1 MKKVLGTVTIGQS
14 PRSDIMPDI
23 LPILG
28 DDIEVVEAGALDGFT
43 KEQVAGMAP
52 GEGDYV
58 LVTRMRDG
66 SSVTV
71 AEKYITPKVEEKIR
85 DHFRKG
91 IKIVLLLCTGEFPS
105 FGEEGLLIR
114 PQRIL
119 YHVVQAVAENK
130 RLAVMTPSPEQ
141 IPQSRKRWQMVSD
154 NLTVVAASPY
164 GDPSELDEATGKLK
178 KEAPE
183 VVVMDCM
190 GYTMKMQDRV
200 REQTGA
206 PVVLARSIVAR
217 VVREMI
223 G

>member
-1 MKKVLGTVTIGQS
+1 MKRLLGTVTIGQS

-71 AEKYITPKVEEKIR
+71 AERYITPKVEEKIR
-85 DHFRKG
+85 DHFMQGR
-91 IKIVLLLCTGEFPS
+91 KIVLLLCTGEFPS

-119 YHVVQAVAENK
+119 YHVVESVAENK
-130 RLAVMTPSPEQ
+130 RLAVITPSPEQ
-141 IPQSRKRWQMVSD
+141 IPQSRKRWQEVSE
-154 NLTVVAASPY
+154 NLTITAASPY
-164 GDPSELDEATGKLK
+164 GAPSELDEAAKKLK
-178 KEAPE
+178 GEAPE
-183 VVVMDCM
+183 VIVMDCM

-200 REQTGA
+200 REQTGV

-217 VVREMI
+217 VIREML

>member
-1 MKKVLGTVTIGQS
+1 
-14 PRSDIMPDI
+14 
-23 LPILG
+23 
-28 DDIEVVEAGALDGFT
+28 
-43 KEQVAGMAP
+43 
-52 GEGDYV
+52 
-58 LVTRMRDG
+58 
-66 SSVTV
+66 
-71 AEKYITPKVEEKIR
+71 
-85 DHFRKG
+85 
-91 IKIVLLLCTGEFPS
+91 
-105 FGEEGLLIR
+105 
-114 PQRIL
+114 
-119 YHVVQAVAENK
+119 
-130 RLAVMTPSPEQ
+130 
-141 IPQSRKRWQMVSD
+141 MVSD

>member
-28 DDIEVVEAGALDGFT
+28 DGIEVVEAGALDGFT
-43 KEQVAGMAP
+43 KEKVAGMAP

-71 AEKYITPKVEEKIR
+71 SERYITPKVEEKIR
-85 DHFRKG
+85 DHFMQGR
-91 IKIVLLLCTGEFPS
+91 KIVLLLCTGEFPS
-105 FGEEGLLIR
+105 FEEEGLLIR

-130 RLAVMTPSPEQ
+130 RLAVITPSPEQ
-141 IPQSRKRWQMVSD
+141 IPQSRKRWQQVSD
-154 NLTVVAASPY
+154 NLTIAAASPY
-164 GDPSELDEATGKLK
+164 GAPSELDEAAKKLK
-178 KEAPE
+178 GEAPD

-200 REQTGA
+200 RKETGA
-206 PVVLARSIVAR
+206 PVILARSIVAR
-217 VVREMI
+217 VVKEMI

>member
-1 MKKVLGTVTIGQS
+1 MKRLLGTVTIGQS

-28 DDIEVVEAGALDGFT
+28 DGTEVVEAGALDGFT
-43 KEQVAGMAP
+43 KEQVATMAP
-52 GEGDYV
+52 EEGDYV

-71 AEKYITPKVEEKIR
+71 AERYITPKVEEKIR
-85 DHFRKG
+85 EHFRQG
-91 IKIVLLLCTGEFPS
+91 RKIVLLLCTGEFPS

-119 YHVVQAVAENK
+119 YHVVQAIAENK
-130 RLAVMTPSPEQ
+130 RLAVITPSPEQ
-141 IPQSRKRWQMVSD
+141 IPQSRKRWQAVSN

-164 GDPSELDEATGKLK
+164 GVLSELDEAAKKLK
-178 KEAPE
+178 KEMPE

-190 GYTMKMQDRV
+190 GYTMKMQDMI
-200 REQTGA
+200 REQTNA

-217 VVREMI
+217 VIKEMI

>member
-14 PRSDIMPDI
+14 PRSDIMSDI

-28 DDIEVVEAGALDGFT
+28 DGVEVVEAGALDGFT
-43 KEQVAGMAP
+43 KEEVAGMAP

-71 AEKYITPKVEEKIR
+71 AERYITPKVEEKIR
-85 DHFRKG
+85 DHFRRG

-105 FGEEGLLIR
+105 FGEKGLLIR

-119 YHVVQAVAENK
+119 YYVVKAVAENK

-141 IPQSRKRWQMVSD
+141 ISQSRKRWQKVSD

-164 GDPSELDEATGKLK
+164 GDPSELDEAIGKLK

-190 GYTMKMQDRV
+190 GYTMKMQEKV
-200 REQTGA
+200 REGTGA
-206 PVVLARSIVAR
+206 PVFLARSTVAR
-217 VVREMI
+217 VIKEML

>member
-1 MKKVLGTVTIGQS
+1 MKRLLGTVTIGQS

-28 DDIEVVEAGALDGFT
+28 DNIEVVEAGALDGFT

-52 GEGDYV
+52 EKGDYV

-71 AEKYITPKVEEKIR
+71 AERYITPKVEEKIR
-85 DHFRKG
+85 DHFMQGRKM
-91 IKIVLLLCTGEFPS
+91 VLLLCTGEFPS

-119 YHVVQAVAENK
+119 HHVVQAVAENK
-130 RLAVMTPSPEQ
+130 RLAVITPSPEQ
-141 IPQSRKRWQMVSD
+141 IPQSRKRWQVVSD
-154 NLTVVAASPY
+154 NLTIEAASPY
-164 GDPSELDEATGKLK
+164 GAPSELDEAAKKLK
-178 KEAPE
+178 KDAPE

-190 GYTMKMQDRV
+190 GYTMKMQDIV

-217 VVREMI
+217 VVREML